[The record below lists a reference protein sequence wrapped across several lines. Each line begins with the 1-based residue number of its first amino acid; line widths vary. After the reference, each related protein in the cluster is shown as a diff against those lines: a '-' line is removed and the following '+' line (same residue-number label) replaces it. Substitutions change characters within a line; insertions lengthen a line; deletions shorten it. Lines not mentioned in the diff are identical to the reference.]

1 LAVRFQEIVPLNAG
15 NVLGTEDNGPAR
27 KWLALIRKTLNSLPG
42 TSGGCHTPSPIPD
55 PIVELDA
62 DFEGSTR
69 QKTSSL
75 FHRRSFQSLSRS
87 MRLDNDMAIPQP
99 QLDRRYSVCDR
110 VMFGHR
116 PSDYDLNF
124 RYGSSDDDNGPG
136 DSPLATY
143 YSPVSYSGP
152 LPMEDRDR
160 QSGHSRYC
168 LVASKQMVGIFLTIW
183 VKSDLRD
190 DVRNMKV
197 SCVGRGLM
205 GYLGNKVYF
214 LLVEIFLNLRAKL
227 S

>member
-1 LAVRFQEIVPLNAG
+1 
-15 NVLGTEDNGPAR
+15 
-27 KWLALIRKTLNSLPG
+27 
-42 TSGGCHTPSPIPD
+42 
-55 PIVELDA
+55 
-62 DFEGSTR
+62 
-69 QKTSSL
+69 
-75 FHRRSFQSLSRS
+75 LSRS